1 MKTYSPRAK
10 DIKREWWVI
19 DAADKTLGRMAA
31 RVAHLLMGKHKP
43 MYAPHIDTGD
53 YVVMINAAQVR
64 VTGRKAEQKIYYR
77 HSGYPGGLK
86 SPSFKELFSQNPVR
100 VVELAVKGMLPH
112 NSLGRAMFK
121 KLKVYAGN
129 EHPHQAQA
137 SLCRPGAE
145 LFAPCHSDLG
155 RREGEERC
163 GAEDKR
169 DEGEI
174 LPKAR

>member
-31 RVAHLLMGKHKP
+31 QVARLLMGKHKP
-43 MYAPHIDTGD
+43 IYAPHMDTGD
-53 YVVMINAAQVR
+53 YVVVINAAKAR
-64 VTGRKAEQKIYYR
+64 VTGKKAGQKIYYR

-86 SPSFKELFSQNPVR
+86 SPSFKELFSKDPVR

-121 KLKVYAGN
+121 KLKVYPGS
-129 EHPHQAQA
+129 EHPHQAQT
-137 SLCRPGAE
+137 SFRRDDPE
-145 LFAPCHSDLG
+145 PFAPRHSDTE
-155 RREGEERC
+155 RSEGEAAH
-163 GAEDKR
+163 GTQDKLH
-169 DEGEI
+169 ESET
-174 LPKAR
+174 LPKER